1 MFKRQEILHR
11 YGVLL
16 DVLYRARE
24 EGRAEVTVF
33 PGGWVRTDELV
44 DYLMKRC
51 GAGRRTVQR
60 DLQYLSLYL
69 DRAPGYIALKVG
81 VGAPHLLPLELHLPG
96 KQKQLENFMVLREIY
111 ASRRRE
117 LTLKELIKRARD
129 TGAWAE
135 DYLDG
140 RGARGAGADDEG
152 GGPGEER
159 VESFFRRRLEEL
171 VKAGLL
177 LKEERSAG
185 NSCPDHGSDVS
196 VYRLNPSLTKDFT
209 LLPAERESLFSYLEQ
224 ISMNVPMYEQ
234 LVITIASLAGG
245 SRGDPMDGDAESD
258 IELPGRGDHPRRL
271 CHIHGRPPR
280 AQISEEIIGALE
292 EASRRGQVME
302 ATYRQRPVRLC
313 PAALVWHRRS
323 GRWYVLN
330 WREGRRPQ
338 VLLLERI
345 TGLRPTGERFGV
357 PSGDEVR
364 QMLHRRWGISDDV
377 CCRVELLVH
386 NTPNNFTAV
395 EKARRLFQERE
406 PAAEIKDTP
415 AGLRIGCTIEGVSEF
430 MAWVRSQADAVEVL
444 APGRL
449 KRLLA
454 RTGRRMLE
462 RYGCTPETGW
472 EDEV

>member
-1 MFKRQEILHR
+1 MQH
-11 YGVLL
+11 
-16 DVLYRARE
+16 
-24 EGRAEVTVF
+24 
-33 PGGWVRTDELV
+33 
-44 DYLMKRC
+44 
-51 GAGRRTVQR
+51 
-60 DLQYLSLYL
+60 LSLYL
-69 DRAPGYIALKVG
+69 DRAPGYVALKVG

-96 KQKQLENFMVLREIY
+96 KQKQLENFMVLQEIY

-135 DYLDG
+135 DYLGGGD
-140 RGARGAGADDEG
+140 AQGAGVDDEG
-152 GGPGEER
+152 DVSGEER
-159 VESFFRRRLEEL
+159 VGSFFRRRLDEL
-171 VKAGLL
+171 VRAGLVIQ
-177 LKEERSAG
+177 EERYTASYGPADG
-185 NSCPDHGSDVS
+185 DNVT
-196 VYRLNPSLTKDFT
+196 VYRVNPGLMRDLT
-209 LLPAERESLFSYLEQ
+209 LLPSEREALLAYLEQ

-234 LVITIASLAGG
+234 LVTTIASLAGG
-245 SRGDPMDGDAESD
+245 AGGDAADGDAGSD
-258 IELPGRGDHPRRL
+258 TELPGPGGHPRRL
-271 CHIHGRPPR
+271 CHVHGRPSR
-280 AQISEEIIGALE
+280 AHISEEIISALE
-292 EASRRGQVME
+292 EAARRGQVME
-302 ATYRQRPVRLC
+302 ATYRHRPVRIC
-313 PAALVWHRRS
+313 PAALIWHRRS

-345 TGLRPTGERFGV
+345 TGLRPTGGRFGV

-364 QMLHRRWGISDDV
+364 QTLRRRWGISDDTR
-377 CCRVELLVH
+377 CRVELLVR

-444 APGRL
+444 DPGRIR
-449 KRLLA
+449 RLLA

-462 RYGCTPETGW
+462 RYGCIPEAGW
-472 EDEV
+472 EDEE

>member
-1 MFKRQEILHR
+1 LFKRQEILHR
-11 YGVLL
+11 YEILL
-16 DVLYRARE
+16 DILYRARE
-24 EGRAEVTVF
+24 EGRTEVAVF
-33 PGGWVRTDELV
+33 PGGWVKTDDLV
-44 DYLMKRC
+44 DYLTKKC
-51 GAGRRTVQR
+51 KAGRRTVQR

-69 DRAPGYIALKVG
+69 DRAPGYVALKVG

-96 KQKQLENFMVLREIY
+96 QQKQLENFMVLREIY

-117 LTLKELIKRARD
+117 LTLKKLIKRARD

-140 RGARGAGADDEG
+140 GDDEG
-152 GGPGEER
+152 DVPGEER
-159 VESFFRRRLEEL
+159 VESFFRRRLDDL
-171 VKAGLL
+171 VRAGLVIQ
-177 LKEERSAG
+177 EGRYAG
-185 NSCPDHGSDVS
+185 NPGPGGGSNVT
-196 VYRLNPSLTKDFT
+196 VYKVNPGLMRDLT
-209 LLPAERESLFSYLEQ
+209 LLPSEREALLAYLEQ

-234 LVITIASLAGG
+234 LVTTIASLDGGAGDDAMDEG
-245 SRGDPMDGDAESD
+245 SGAE
-258 IELPGRGDHPRRL
+258 PPRPAGHPRRL
-271 CHIHGRPPR
+271 CYIHGRPPR
-280 AQISEEIIGALE
+280 AHISEEIIGALD
-292 EASRRGQVME
+292 EAARRGQVME
-302 ATYRQRPVRLC
+302 ATYRRRPVHLC
-313 PAALVWHRRS
+313 PAALIWHRRS

-364 QMLHRRWGISDDV
+364 QTLRRRWGISDDTR
-377 CCRVELLVH
+377 CRVELLVH

-395 EKARRLFQERE
+395 EKARRLFQGRE

-444 APGRL
+444 EPGRL
-449 KRLLA
+449 RRLLA

-462 RYGCTPETGW
+462 RYGCTPEAGW
-472 EDEV
+472 EDEE